1 MVVVLSLY
9 VLGLF
14 LTYAAKANLKQLHP
28 DAQELN
34 NGKSL
39 VWLGAEECF
48 VYYSYYSIQQT
59 DQCVLC
65 YIYQWVEKH

>member
-1 MVVVLSLY
+1 M
-9 VLGLF
+9 
-14 LTYAAKANLKQLHP
+14 KQLHP

-34 NGKSL
+34 NGKIV

-48 VYYSYYSIQQT
+48 VYYNYYSIQQI

-65 YIYQWVEKH
+65 YTYQWVEKH